1 MSSRTTAALVLA
13 AGRGERLGADK
24 ALVELGG
31 RTAVERLV
39 RNFRAAGCAPIVI
52 VRQRGAAA
60 LPADLAA
67 TIVEVDSEEMV
78 ESLRCGLR
86 AWTDDPPR
94 SLLVTP
100 IDHAMVGASTIFQ
113 LENELRTAGDSQA
126 VVLPICRGRP
136 GHPVGLTWN
145 VAVEALDP
153 EVTSLREIIRRD
165 SDRNRPVL
173 VEDGWTRR
181 DLDRPEDL
189 DAARGHLAGL
199 VPATELMARHRSR
212 RSFLPKPVGD
222 AQLSWIVDSARHAS
236 TSSFVQA
243 YSVVAVRDPERKRR
257 FAELCADQAHVH
269 EAPIVLAI
277 CADLHRLAK
286 ACARH
291 GAVLESDSLESF
303 VQATVDAAILGQNI
317 QLAAESESLGSCM
330 IGAARNHPVELA
342 ELLGLPPHVYVVF
355 GMTLGWPAGDPLPRT
370 RMPLEAVLHLE
381 TYDVSRTEA
390 VLDAADASMRADS
403 RAANARLAAGERPV
417 NETRGWTDRMAYLF
431 RAPNPP
437 KGREHLLAAL
447 RARGFGLRDP
457 EQRGTDRVPG
467 A

>member
-1 MSSRTTAALVLA
+1 MSERTTAALILA

-86 AWTDDPPR
+86 AWTADPPR

-113 LENELRTAGDSQA
+113 LENELRTAGDAQA

-136 GHPVGLTWN
+136 GHPVGLTWD

-153 EVTSLREIIRRD
+153 AVTSLREIIRRD
-165 SDRNRPVL
+165 PTRNRPVF

-189 DAARGHLAGL
+189 DAARGHLAGI

-212 RSFLPKPVGD
+212 RAFLPKPVGD
-222 AQLSWIVDSARHAS
+222 AQLQWLVDSARHAS

-269 EAPIVLAI
+269 EAPVVLAI
-277 CADLHRLAK
+277 CADMHRLAE

-291 GAVLESDSLESF
+291 GATLESDSLESF
-303 VQATVDAAILGQNI
+303 VQATVDAAIFGQNL

-330 IGAARNHPVELA
+330 IGAARNHPTELA
-342 ELLGLPPHVYVVF
+342 VLLGLPAHVYVVF
-355 GMTLGWPAGDPLPRT
+355 GMTLGWPADDPLPRT
-370 RMPLEAVLHLE
+370 RLPLDAVLHHE
-381 TYDVSRTEA
+381 TYDASRTPSI
-390 VLDAADASMRADS
+390 LDAADDAMRADS
-403 RAANARLAAGERPV
+403 RATNARLGDGERPV

-437 KGREHLLAAL
+437 KGRERLMAEL

-457 EQRGTDRVPG
+457 ERD
-467 A
+467 